1 MAHYEDLQI
10 DQGTDVAIEIHLVER
25 DGSAKDLTG
34 YSANAKM
41 KKTYTSDSADTI
53 VFSTAIP
60 NPVDQGI
67 LTLGLTNDQ
76 TDALD
81 ARRRYV
87 YDVEISYVDSD
98 QNNIVE
104 RVLEGK
110 VYINPSVTR

>member
-10 DQGTDVAIEIHLVER
+10 DQGTDVAIEIHLVEV
-25 DGSAKDLTG
+25 DGSVKDLTG
-34 YSANAKM
+34 YSASAKM

-53 VFSTAIP
+53 VFASAIP
-60 NPVDQGI
+60 APTTDGI
-67 LTLGLTNDQ
+67 LTLGLTNIQ

-87 YDVEISYVDSD
+87 YDVEISYQDSD
-98 QNNIVE
+98 SNTIVE

-110 VYINPSVTR
+110 IFVTPSVTR